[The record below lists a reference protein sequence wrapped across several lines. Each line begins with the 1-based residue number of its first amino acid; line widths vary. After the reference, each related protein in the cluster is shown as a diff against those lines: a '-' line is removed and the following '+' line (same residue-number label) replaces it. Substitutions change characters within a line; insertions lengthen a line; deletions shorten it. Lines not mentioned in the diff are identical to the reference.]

1 MFQDLRMCL
10 IAPVSESAIDL
21 RTAQGEIGE
30 VLAHY
35 DRLLDK
41 WSS

>member
-1 MFQDLRMCL
+1 MFQDLRMCP
-10 IAPVSESAIDL
+10 IAPVSESGIDL
-21 RTAQGEIGE
+21 RSSQGEIGE
-30 VLAHY
+30 VFAHY